1 MECNRCREITF
12 CRFAKAQIALALCG
26 WIWAFAYVLLYA
38 AFLLIFKQLNI
49 KQMEIEL
56 RTRSLIAE
64 LTIKSG
70 NAKIEEDLAVLNKG
84 VATIPDADIEKFITI
99 AREMNNFNGK
109 SDVEFVKMVYESFL
123 SDYERSQFLED
134 VSQGCV

>member
-1 MECNRCREITF
+1 
-12 CRFAKAQIALALCG
+12 
-26 WIWAFAYVLLYA
+26 
-38 AFLLIFKQLNI
+38 
-49 KQMEIEL
+49 MEIEL

-99 AREMNNFNGK
+99 AREMNSFNGK
-109 SDVEFVKMVYESFL
+109 SDVDFVKMIYEAFL
-123 SDYERSQFLED
+123 SDYERQSFLD
-134 VSQGCV
+134 AVS